1 MKKINY
7 LIFMVLLIATQALYA
22 QADRNG
28 TAGASELLIPVG
40 ARGVAMGGATITSA
54 SGIDAMFWNPANVAR
69 TENSVELVASHR
81 TFIADLAIA
90 YGAVSFKTGSLG
102 SFGLSLKS
110 LSMDPILKTTVIN
123 PDGTGQ
129 TFKPQ
134 HIVAALNWSKSL
146 TDKISV
152 GLNAKYVS
160 ETLDLVK
167 ATGFAF
173 DFGVNYTDLGGL
185 EGLDLA
191 VVLRNFGEDMKFDG
205 SALWTKANNTDQRR
219 GSQWYKIDAA
229 AFSLP
234 TAFDIA
240 LGYELALGNAGT
252 IDFATTYTNNTFYAE
267 EYKLGVEYGF
277 DNLFFVRA
285 GYVYT
290 DIPTIEGVTKEDA
303 IMNLA
308 LGAGLNYSFSGLNVK
323 FDYAFVPAQYFTDTH
338 LISVGIGL

>member
-1 MKKINY
+1 MKIINY

-40 ARGVAMGGATITSA
+40 ARGVAMGNATVTSA
-54 SGIDAMFWNPANVAR
+54 SGIDAMYWNPANVAKGSNGL
-69 TENSVELVASHR
+69 EMVASHR
-81 TFIADLAIA
+81 TFIADIGIT
-90 YGAVSFKTGSLG
+90 YGAVSVKTGSLG
-102 SFGLSLKS
+102 SFGFSLKS

-134 HIVAALNWSKSL
+134 HIVVGANWSKLL

-152 GLNAKYVS
+152 GLNVKYVS
-160 ETLDLVK
+160 ETIDLVK
-167 ATGFAF
+167 ATGLAF
-173 DFGVNYTDLGGL
+173 DFGVNYSDLADID
-185 EGLDLA
+185 GLDFA
-191 VVLRNFGEDMKFDG
+191 VVLRNFGSDMVFDG

-219 GSQWYKIDAA
+219 GSQWYKIEAA
-229 AFSLP
+229 KFALP

-240 LGYELALGNAGT
+240 LGYELGIGKT
-252 IDFATTYTNNTFYAE
+252 SKIDIATVYTNSNFYAE
-267 EYKLGVEYGF
+267 EYKLGVEYGY
-277 DNLFFVRA
+277 DNLFFVRG

-290 DIPTIEGVTKEDA
+290 SGFEANDVLMK
-303 IMNLA
+303 LSF
-308 LGAGLNYSFSGLNVK
+308 GAGISYNFSGVNVV

-338 LISVGIGL
+338 LISIGLGI